1 MRLDDG
7 RESSNVEDR
16 RDQPGTGGGRGGMPL
31 LGGRV
36 GLGTIAIALVASYF
50 LGINP
55 MTVLSFLSGI
65 DGGGAPMVQQQ
76 PAKAPPRDDAEARF
90 VSMVLADTED
100 VWRELFSKGGRQYV
114 DPKLVLFRGA
124 TPTACGTG
132 QTAMGPFY
140 CPGDQKVYIDL
151 AFYAEMK
158 TRFNAPGDFA
168 QAYVIAHEVGHHV
181 QNLLGVSDK
190 VDQARR
196 RGSEREANALS
207 VRLELQADCFA
218 GVWGFHAN
226 RARKVLESG
235 DLEEALNAATAIG
248 DDTLQ
253 RNAGRGVSP
262 DSFTHGSSA
271 QRVRWFRRGIEAG
284 DMKQCDTFA
293 ARQL

>member
-1 MRLDDG
+1 MKWEG
-7 RESSNVEDR
+7 NRESDNVEDR
-16 RDQPGTGGGRGGMPL
+16 RDEGGAGGGSGLIGGRGIGI
-31 LGGRV
+31 
-36 GLGTIAIALVASYF
+36 GTIVIALVGGWF
-50 LGINP
+50 FGVNP
-55 MTVLSFLSGI
+55 LTILNLLSG
-65 DGGGAPMVQQQ
+65 GGGVQQVQQQ
-76 PAKAPPRDDAEARF
+76 QAPAHRPPADDHMAKF
-90 VSMVLADTED
+90 VSTVLADTED
-100 VWRELFSKGGRQYV
+100 VWKDVFSKGGKAYQE
-114 DPKLVLFRGA
+114 PHLVLFRGA

-132 QTAMGPFY
+132 KAAMGPFY

-190 VDQARR
+190 VDLARR
-196 RGSEREANALS
+196 RMSEREANALS